1 MIIQSE
7 TIMSVI
13 GSFEKISNRYDD
25 DARKFLASALK
36 TASDENR
43 TELLYSERNEYE
55 LLSERADAVKE
66 ALQEVKLQIQNTD
79 V

>member
-1 MIIQSE
+1 
-7 TIMSVI
+7 MSVI

-43 TELLYSERNEYE
+43 TDLLYSERNEYE

>member
-43 TELLYSERNEYE
+43 TDLLYSERNEYE